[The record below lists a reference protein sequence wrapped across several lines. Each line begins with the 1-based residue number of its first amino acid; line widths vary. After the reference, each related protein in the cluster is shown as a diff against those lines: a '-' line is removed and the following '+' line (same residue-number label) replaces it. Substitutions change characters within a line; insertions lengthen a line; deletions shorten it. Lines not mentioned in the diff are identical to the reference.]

1 MADIK
6 SKYGAATA
14 ITITA
19 GTLASSNTA
28 GQSSTAI
35 DNTTDLFIDALV
47 EVAPTLS
54 ATAPANDKNVYV
66 YAYGSVD
73 GTNYT
78 DAISGTDAAYT
89 FRVPTH
95 LRLIGVIPTAAA
107 SAAYRSMPMSVAAAF
122 GGVLPPKWG
131 IVIKN
136 YTGSAFTA
144 FSAQY
149 RGVLAQSV

>member
-6 SKYGAATA
+6 TKFGTTTA

-19 GTLASSNTA
+19 TTLASSATA
-28 GQSSTAI
+28 GRSSTAI
-35 DNTTDLFIDALV
+35 DNTTDLYLDALI
-47 EVAPTLS
+47 EITPTI
-54 ATAPANDKNVYV
+54 AAGTPANDKNVYV
-66 YAYGSVD
+66 YAYDSID

-78 DAISGTDAAYT
+78 DGISGTDAAYT

-95 LRLIGVIPTAAA
+95 LRLIGVVPIAAGGV
-107 SAAYRSMPMSVAAAF
+107 AYRSMAMSAAAAF

-131 IVIKN
+131 IAVLN
-136 YTGSAFTA
+136 YCGLAFTA